1 MAAVQAK
8 LELKLIFNIK
18 IDLVVVNELM
28 LVVHL
33 TSDLVVIDGL
43 VLLFKYK
50 S

>member
-33 TSDLVVIDGL
+33 TSGHVIDGF